1 MIGFYWFLHKYVLA
15 PSLRDSVPNFVG
27 FLYPTLKRGANK
39 HCAYGAGASIR
50 RKAYPMLKRGANKL
64 CASGAILRT
73 LKFHIRVLIQFLLK
87 HSCEI
92 TNSRRCKREAGWRRM
107 APLRGY
113 DLVRLKAAP
122 ERIRRKILAAR

>member
-1 MIGFYWFLHKYVLA
+1 
-15 PSLRDSVPNFVG
+15 
-27 FLYPTLKRGANK
+27 
-39 HCAYGAGASIR
+39 
-50 RKAYPMLKRGANKL
+50 MLKRGANKL

-113 DLVRLKAAP
+113 VVVRLKAAP